1 MPNSLKN
8 VLKKEM
14 IEGSAPC
21 RLDLGGT
28 LDIKTFYLPL
38 QYLSPCTFNIA
49 IGLRTRARIS
59 GYRAGMVK
67 VSSKGFSS
75 AEFPVGESPF
85 DHPLG
90 LMFAIAAYF
99 RVDGV
104 HIEIESAS
112 PPRSALGGSSAAAVA
127 LVGTFLKAFEK
138 TGKKYAFSRR
148 RIVRLAHAIEESV
161 AGVPCGIQDQ
171 LAAAYGGVN
180 AWYWPD
186 GLNGRL
192 FNKKPVVE
200 KKVFADIEK
209 RLLLSYCGIP
219 HESKN
224 INAMW
229 VRQFL
234 SGENRDKW
242 VEIVECTKSFIKALA
257 GFNFLEAAMH
267 MNRETEIR
275 RKMTPGVLDHMGE
288 KLFEAALTC
297 NCGARF
303 TGAGGGG
310 CVWAVGEISEIAWL
324 KKLWAEI
331 LSERKEA
338 ALLDLKIESRGL
350 LLM

>member
-1 MPNSLKN
+1 MVMPNNLKN
-8 VLKKEM
+8 ILRTAVAEC
-14 IEGSAPC
+14 SAPC

-38 QYLSPCTFNIA
+38 QYLAPCTFNIA

-59 GYRAGMVK
+59 PYRDGMVK

-75 AEFPVGESPF
+75 AEFPVGKAPF

-99 RVDGV
+99 RADGV
-104 HIEIESAS
+104 HIEIESSS
-112 PPRSALGGSSAAAVA
+112 PPRSALGGSSAAAVS
-127 LVGTFLKAFEK
+127 LVGAFLKAFEK
-138 TGKKYAFSRR
+138 SGKNAISRQ
-148 RIVRLAHAIEESV
+148 RIVTLAHAIEESV

-171 LAAAYGGVN
+171 LAAAYGGIH

-186 GLNGRL
+186 GLNTHS
-192 FNKKPVVE
+192 FQKKNVIE
-200 KKVFADIEK
+200 KKAYADIEK

-224 INAMW
+224 INSMW

-234 SGENRDKW
+234 SGEYRNEW
-242 VEIVECTKSFIKALA
+242 VEIVECTKSFVEALA
-257 GFNFLEAAMH
+257 EFDFSQVTQY

-275 RKMTPGVLDHMGE
+275 RKMTPGVLDDIGE
-288 KLFEAALTC
+288 SLFEAALTC
-297 NCGARF
+297 HCGARF

-310 CVWAVGEISEIAWL
+310 CVWAMGDIAEIARL
-324 KKLWAEI
+324 KKMWTDI
-331 LSERKEA
+331 LSVRKGA
-338 ALLDLKIESRGL
+338 SLLESKIDRRGFC
-350 LLM
+350 